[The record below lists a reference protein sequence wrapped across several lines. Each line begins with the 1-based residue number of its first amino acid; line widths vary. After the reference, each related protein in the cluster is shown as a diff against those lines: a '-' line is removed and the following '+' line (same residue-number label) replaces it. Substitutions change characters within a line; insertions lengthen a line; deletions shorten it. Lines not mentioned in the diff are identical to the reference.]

1 MRSSKQHRAEMAACR
16 PHWRKPSRTVT
27 LSQVRKQGDRSYFP
41 LNTMKCGI
49 SCDGRV
55 LIVTFVSA
63 ECQLRIGK
71 LEAELGER
79 SAQVDA
85 LTVQL
90 KETQAEKSQL
100 VEKVS
105 SVSSL
110 LEASQANKEEDKNK
124 VTHTF
129 PVKKFSEVTTCVTTH
144 HHP

>member
-1 MRSSKQHRAEMAACR
+1 
-16 PHWRKPSRTVT
+16 
-27 LSQVRKQGDRSYFP
+27 
-41 LNTMKCGI
+41 MKCGI
-49 SCDGRV
+49 GCDGRV

-63 ECQLRIGK
+63 ECQLRVGK

-79 SAQVDA
+79 SAHVDA

-110 LEASQANKEEDKNK
+110 LEASQANKEEDKNQ
-124 VTHTF
+124 VTPHI
-129 PVKKFSEVTTCVTTH
+129 PS
-144 HHP
+144 

>member
-1 MRSSKQHRAEMAACR
+1 
-16 PHWRKPSRTVT
+16 
-27 LSQVRKQGDRSYFP
+27 
-41 LNTMKCGI
+41 MKCGI
-49 SCDGRV
+49 SCDGCV
-55 LIVTFVSA
+55 LMMAFVSA

-79 SAQVDA
+79 SAQVGA

-110 LEASQANKEEDKNK
+110 LEASQANKEEDKNQ

-129 PVKKFSEVTTCVTTH
+129 PVKLF
-144 HHP
+144 

>member
-1 MRSSKQHRAEMAACR
+1 MIMA
-16 PHWRKPSRTVT
+16 
-27 LSQVRKQGDRSYFP
+27 
-41 LNTMKCGI
+41 
-49 SCDGRV
+49 
-55 LIVTFVSA
+55 FVSA

-79 SAQVDA
+79 SAQVDV
-85 LTVQL
+85 LSVQL

-110 LEASQANKEEDKNK
+110 LEASQANKEEDKNQ

-129 PVKKFSEVTTCVTTH
+129 PVKLF
-144 HHP
+144 

>member
-1 MRSSKQHRAEMAACR
+1 MRSSGQRRAEMAACR

-27 LSQVRKQGDRSYFP
+27 LSQVRKQGGRSYFQF
-41 LNTMKCGI
+41 NNMKCGI
-49 SCDGRV
+49 SCDGCV
-55 LIVTFVSA
+55 MIMTFVSA

-79 SAQVDA
+79 SAQADA

-90 KETQAEKSQL
+90 KEMQAEKDQL

-110 LEASQANKEEDKNK
+110 LEASQAYKEEDKNQ

-129 PVKKFSEVTTCVTTH
+129 PVKLF
-144 HHP
+144 